1 MSDYWNVLSLLAEEE
16 KVDMEFL
23 EETRYLGFLV
33 KFPKE
38 NRKIKYPPIP
48 LEDPF
53 LPLEEKVK
61 TNQSNTENEANINN
75 QKGEQEKNNEKA
87 NNEQKENEK
96 EKENENDNDNENETE
111 IENEDE
117 DQSDSNYC
125 CGLNKPEESWIECDR
140 PRCKK
145 KWFHFGCVG
154 IEDNEDEDVEE
165 EWYCPDCQE
174 IIDEYNS
181 LREDLKLIQINYTA
195 PTNSLASSIPLWFA
209 SSFRSQTSATNTTK
223 SPRVSLI
230 IPYHYSSKFRSKVLT
245 SSDHSLQNL
254 KIRSKYYYYSFLR
267 MFQHKKD
274 PTSFL
279 QIVSLF
285 ANRIRLIGQLEPK
298 LHNHINNNDK
308 FIQNSNFS
316 KYNNFNNFFL
326 KNCHKRKENNTQTK
340 TVDIKMENNINSS
353 EQITIQIQKEEKNNQ
368 QTLDKQLTKENQENQ
383 NQKNEIDLKKKE
395 IENTKPLP
403 HIKNQNIE
411 IEKENEEGKET
422 ENEKEKETEIVLTL
436 NKDQKKRKFDEI
448 RQNIDNLNENNQEIK
463 KFRSLEK
470 NEANISPKNNDKR
483 KIENSQTQNE
493 NKKILLT
500 EKEKEKEKEQQQK
513 DEGQTTKNQY
523 EKAESGEKEV
533 MEEEDDDQDDD
544 EDDDIFQLFF
554 SQLELMIYHIR
565 ISNLNTFK
573 SWFHDKKIKII
584 NNND

>member
-1 MSDYWNVLSLLAEEE
+1 MSDYWNALSLLAEEE
-16 KVDMEFL
+16 NVDMEFL
-23 EETRYLGFLV
+23 EETKYLGFLV

-53 LPLEEKVK
+53 LPIEKEEKPI
-61 TNQSNTENEANINN
+61 QSNTENETNLDN
-75 QKGEQEKNNEKA
+75 QKDEQERNNEKA
-87 NNEQKENEK
+87 NNEQKDNEK
-96 EKENENDNDNENETE
+96 EKKEEEEQKEMASTKENVNENAT
-111 IENEDE
+111 ENEDE
-117 DQSDSNYC
+117 DEGDQSNSNYC

-140 PRCKK
+140 PRCKR

-154 IEDNEDEDVEE
+154 IEDNEDDEVEE

-181 LREDLKLIQINYTA
+181 LREDLKIIQINYTA
-195 PTNSLASSIPLWFA
+195 PINSLASSIPLWLA
-209 SSFRSQTSATNTTK
+209 SSFRSQTSATSTSK
-223 SPRVSLI
+223 GPRVSLI
-230 IPYHYSSKFRSKVLT
+230 IPYHYSHKFRSKVLT

-298 LHNHINNNDK
+298 PSNHLNNNDK

-316 KYNNFNNFFL
+316 KYNNFFL
-326 KNCHKRKENNTQTK
+326 KNSTKRKENNTQTK
-340 TVDIKMENNINSS
+340 TVDKKIENNINASG
-353 EQITIQIQKEEKNNQ
+353 QITIQIHKEGKSDQ
-368 QTLDKQLTKENQENQ
+368 QTLNNQLPNKNSTKENQ
-383 NQKNEIDLKKKE
+383 KNDLDLKKIE
-395 IENTKPLP
+395 IEKTKPLP
-403 HIKNQNIE
+403 QIKNQNIE
-411 IEKENEEGKET
+411 KEKEKEHEEGKGTETET

-448 RQNIDNLNENNQEIK
+448 RQNTDNLNPNINEENQEIK

-470 NEANISPKNNDKR
+470 KENNIPQTNNDKI
-483 KIENSQTQNE
+483 KIENLPTQNE
-493 NKKILLT
+493 NRKIFLT
-500 EKEKEKEKEQQQK
+500 EKEKEQQQK
-513 DEGQTTKNQY
+513 NEEDNT
-523 EKAESGEKEV
+523 ESVEYRKKEM
-533 MEEEDDDQDDD
+533 MEEED
-544 EDDDIFQLFF
+544 EDIFQIFF
-554 SQLELMIYHIR
+554 SELELMIYHIR

-573 SWFHDKKIKII
+573 SWYHNKKLKY
-584 NNND
+584 